1 MAVVAVP
8 LNSALVVAYQE
19 GTNSAGAP
27 ISRQKSLSYV
37 RPDAT
42 EQALFFEVAQALFG
56 LSLHPVLD
64 VILRKNFELIME

>member
-8 LNSALVVAYQE
+8 LNSALVVVYQD

-42 EQALFFEVAQALFG
+42 EQALFEAAQALFG